1 MPGRPV
7 TPRQLEVLRWVADGC
22 PQNAWSGDTHKLSAR
37 ALEARGLIT
46 VSRRNGTWSAVLR
59 PAGQH
64 YLGHGEYP
72 RTTASSH
79 GLPVHVNEEATAAPR
94 TRQRA
99 RGTDCQTSPRC
110 ATAGQTS
117 ASRITGRAAD
127 LRDQRGR
134 GSLTVESASEQ
145 EHANLDAQVRAIR
158 RFGKLPPGLQ
168 LLVKQPS
175 WSKRVLTIVPLPD
188 WMSAEPVPV
197 PVPPQLRNPHPA
209 VAALRDSDRLPV
221 SGPPRNRALRLLQ
234 ALATAAAERSYGV
247 TFPHSRSDP
256 YGYQERDLDHLRF
269 GVRGHD
275 VGVRVVQLKDRSKH
289 VPTARELAEK
299 QRYSWTRIPDYDY
312 TPSDRLRF
320 EMPGRFEYQQ
330 STWTDGVKSRVEGK
344 LAGIFRELEFRAD
357 AAERQRQADEERRR
371 QEELEERRRI
381 ARATIKLNETHRAEV
396 LKAQLAAWQHARQ
409 FDDYLAAMDA
419 RITQIHDREAA
430 AAAREWLAWARAYVA
445 SLDPLDG
452 ALAMPSDPEPTPA
465 ALAPFLERGRGFW

>member
-7 TPRQLEVLRWVADGC
+7 TPRQLEALRWVADGC

-64 YLGHGEYP
+64 YLDHGEYP
-72 RTTASSH
+72 RTTPAATVSRYTSTKRPQP
-79 GLPVHVNEEATAAPR
+79 LPERVSVPEAPTVKHVRAAPR
-94 TRQRA
+94 QA
-99 RGTDCQTSPRC
+99 RHLPAASP
-110 ATAGQTS
+110 AQGLI
-117 ASRITGRAAD
+117 SRISAA
-127 LRDQRGR
+127 G

-145 EHANLDAQVRAIR
+145 ERANLDAQVRAIR
-158 RFGKLPPGLQ
+158 RFGKLPPGLH

-175 WSKRVLTIVPLPD
+175 WSKRVLTIVPLPE

-197 PVPPQLRNPHPA
+197 PAQLRNPHPA

-247 TFPHSRSDP
+247 TFPHSRRDP

-275 VGVRVVQLKDRSKH
+275 VGVRVVQLKDRSNH

-330 STWTDGVKSRVEGK
+330 STWADGVKSRVEGR

-357 AAERQRQADEERRR
+357 AAERQRQVDEERPR

-409 FDDYLAAMDA
+409 FDEYLAAMDA

-465 ALAPFLERGRGFW
+465 ALALFLERGRGFW